1 MNIKRMTAKQ
11 VMKIRNNRRIVRD
24 YYVATM
30 KVSNGYFS
38 LYLNTETGDMFESY
52 TASQNTRLKGG
63 VIVLICSTPALNG
76 AGLSKKEIATFE
88 MWCDER
94 FNEWLKEYFEPT
106 LADAIR
112 YI

>member
-1 MNIKRMTAKQ
+1 MNIKNMTAEQ
-11 VMKIRNNRRIVRD
+11 VMNIKDNRKVVWD
-24 YYVATM
+24 YYVSTM

-76 AGLSKKEIATFE
+76 AGLNKKQIATFE
-88 MWCDER
+88 EWCDEW
-94 FNEWLKEYFEPT
+94 FEEWLKEYFEPT